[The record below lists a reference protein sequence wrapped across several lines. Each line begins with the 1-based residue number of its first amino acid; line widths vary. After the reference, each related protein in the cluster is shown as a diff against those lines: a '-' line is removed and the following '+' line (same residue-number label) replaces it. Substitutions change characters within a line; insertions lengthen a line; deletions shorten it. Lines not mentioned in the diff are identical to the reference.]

1 MSNPFG
7 LNTEKP
13 SVMWIDLN
21 SAFATAEQQAH
32 PSLRGKPIGV
42 TNRISKECCVIAAS
56 YEAKKL
62 GIKVGCRRTEAL
74 AKCPEF
80 IMLETDPPKYH
91 HVYEKLC
98 AIMKDYTPHVKMKSI
113 DEGILDFH
121 GTLLEGKTDEIVKI
135 GYEIKERVKKE
146 IGDYM
151 TINVGIAPNRFL
163 AKTAAG
169 LHKPDGLDVI
179 DHTNLIKVY
188 ESLELQDL
196 NGIADGYGSRLRAH
210 NIFTPMQFLAAQESI
225 LKRQI
230 FRSIN
235 GTYWYKRLRGFEVDD
250 VQTSLGMV
258 GRQWVVKNPTNDDAY
273 LRSCLH
279 FLAETT
285 AKKLRF
291 RNMEARSV
299 CVWLSFNSGGGFVDK
314 KTYKVPCYTN
324 EAIWER
330 VSKIF
335 DKRPEHMVVRT
346 MGMYLY
352 NVERSNRSQLDLFGD
367 TEKESYLTEA
377 IDEINDF
384 YGTFTIFSADTLEG
398 TKHVKQKIPFGG
410 TEYFNLLLKRT

>member
-1 MSNPFG
+1 
-7 LNTEKP
+7 
-13 SVMWIDLN
+13 
-21 SAFATAEQQAH
+21 
-32 PSLRGKPIGV
+32 
-42 TNRISKECCVIAAS
+42 
-56 YEAKKL
+56 
-62 GIKVGCRRTEAL
+62 
-74 AKCPEF
+74 
-80 IMLETDPPKYH
+80 MLETDPPKYH

-250 VQTSLGMV
+250 IQTSLGMV

-352 NVERSNRSQLDLFGD
+352 NLEPSNRSQLDLFGD
-367 TEKESYLTEA
+367 KEKDSTQWPDIYFFYNKKQNADPTFGTIDKPLPILFFESSDPIKKTFWYDNVKQEKNKKLMNNIYENNVKLYLQYFIEKE
-377 IDEINDF
+377 DF
-384 YGTFTIFSADTLEG
+384 KKLFPNS
-398 TKHVKQKIPFGG
+398 
-410 TEYFNLLLKRT
+410 